1 MRTFPRIALAALAL
15 TAMPLVAAAQ
25 TPAQSPDRGGRPLLL
40 APLPRTQAP
49 APAATSAPTQTPA
62 EPLSSGGIQEQP
74 LQAIDADSVG
84 TLSAAEGGFG
94 EAMWRGT
101 PRALVE
107 RVLPHLPIAGD
118 SAAMQG
124 LARRL
129 LLSAAVPPPAEGGK
143 RGGLLATRAE
153 LLLRMGAFEA
163 VDALLAVTPN
173 RTEDPALARIEAN
186 ARFLANDNA
195 RACSLVATRVRDTD
209 TDYWQKALIFCQVLA
224 NQVAQA
230 NLGVSLL
237 REAKVDDP
245 PFYTVV
251 DALIDGA
258 GKDGRTGKT
267 AKALDKMPTPT
278 PLILA
283 MARAAGMQLPADVL
297 ALNQPGALRVVA
309 TSPNGPVELRLDA
322 AERAEA
328 AGALPVE
335 TLRQIY
341 MAVEFPDEALAN
353 PLSRAEAQSGPVSRA
368 LLFRAAQLQTVPIA
382 QAEAIGRAFQ
392 LARKGDRQP
401 SAARTFLP
409 ILKRIPPSA
418 ELLWFAPEA
427 VRAFLLGGDAEMAK
441 SWFGILRASALFNP
455 ESATAVTALRPILR
469 LAGSAEVADWKPE
482 DLSAWWANA
491 KKTETGRSQ
500 AGLLISLFD
509 AFGEAVPGDLS
520 AELVDQPGRLMAP
533 VPEPPLWFRLRDA
546 AAAGR
551 IGETVLLSLVTLGDE
566 GPTAVDPMA
575 LHDVLS
581 RLRAVQ
587 LESDARALAV
597 EAVLAAGL

>member
-1 MRTFPRIALAALAL
+1 MRALPRIVLAAFALAALSS
-15 TAMPLVAAAQ
+15 VVAAQ
-25 TPAQSPDRGGRPLLL
+25 TPIQTLDRGGRPLLL
-40 APLPRTQAP
+40 APLPRAEAP
-49 APAATSAPTQTPA
+49 TPVETPAAEP
-62 EPLSSGGIQEQP
+62 PLSSDVQVQS
-74 LQAIDADSVG
+74 LQAIDIDSVG

-101 PRALVE
+101 PRTLVE
-107 RVLPHLPIAGD
+107 RLLPHLPVAVD

-143 RGGLLATRAE
+143 KGGLLATRAD
-153 LLLRMGAFEA
+153 LLLSMGAFEA

-173 RTEDPALARIEAN
+173 RTDDPALARIEAN

-195 RACSLVATRVRDTD
+195 RACSLVATRISDNG
-209 TDYWQKALIFCQVLA
+209 TDYWQKALVFCQVLA
-224 NQVAQA
+224 NQIAQA
-230 NLGVSLL
+230 SLGVSLL
-237 REAKVDDP
+237 REAGVDDP
-245 PFYTVV
+245 PFFSVV
-251 DALIDGA
+251 DALIAGA
-258 GKDGRTGKT
+258 GKDGRTEKT
-267 AKALDKMPTPT
+267 AKILNKMPTPT

-297 ALNQPGALRVVA
+297 ALNQPGVLRVVA

-341 MAVEFPDEALAN
+341 MAVEFPEEALAN
-353 PLSRAEAQSGPVSRA
+353 PLSRAEAGSGPVSRA
-368 LLFRAAQLQTVPIA
+368 LLYRAAQLQTVPIA
-382 QAEAIGRAFQ
+382 QAEAVGKAFE
-392 LARKGDRQP
+392 LARRGDRLA
-401 SAARTFLP
+401 SAARTFKP
-409 ILKRIPPSA
+409 ILERIPPSV
-418 ELLWFAPEA
+418 ELIWFAPEA
-427 VRAFLLGGDAEMAK
+427 VRAFLLGGDVEMAK

-455 ESATAVTALRPILR
+455 ESAAAVTALRPILR
-469 LAGSAEVADWKPE
+469 LAGSAEVSDWKPE
-482 DLSAWWANA
+482 DLTAWWANA
-491 KKTETGRSQ
+491 KKTGAGPGQ
-500 AGLLISLFD
+500 AGLLLSLFD

-520 AELVDQPGRLMAP
+520 AALLEEPGRLMAA
-533 VPEPPLWFRLRDA
+533 VPEAALWFRLRDA

-551 IGETVLLSLVTLGDE
+551 IGETVLLSLVTLGED
-566 GPTAVDPMA
+566 GPAAIDPMA

-581 RLRAVQ
+581 RLRTVN
-587 LESDARALAV
+587 LEGAARALAV

>member
-1 MRTFPRIALAALAL
+1 MRTLPRIVLAAFALAAL
-15 TAMPLVAAAQ
+15 PSVVAAQ
-25 TPAQSPDRGGRPLLL
+25 TPIPTPDRGGRPLLL
-40 APLPRTQAP
+40 APLPRTEAP
-49 APAATSAPTQTPA
+49 APAETPA
-62 EPLSSGGIQEQP
+62 EEPPPSGGVQMQS
-74 LQAIDADSVG
+74 LQAIDIDSVG

-101 PRALVE
+101 PRTLVE
-107 RVLPHLPIAGD
+107 RLLPHLPVAVD

-143 RGGLLATRAE
+143 KGGLLATRAD

-173 RTEDPALARIEAN
+173 RTDDPALARIEAN

-195 RACSLVATRVRDTD
+195 RACSLVATRIRDND

-224 NQVAQA
+224 NQIAQA
-230 NLGVSLL
+230 SLGVSLL
-237 REAKVDDP
+237 REAGVDDP
-245 PFYTVV
+245 PFFSVV
-251 DALIDGA
+251 DALIAGA
-258 GKDGRTGKT
+258 GKDGRTEKT
-267 AKALDKMPTPT
+267 AKILGKMPTPT

-297 ALNQPGALRVVA
+297 ALNQPGVLRVVA

-328 AGALPVE
+328 TGALPVE

-341 MAVEFPDEALAN
+341 MAVEFPEEALAN
-353 PLSRAEAQSGPVSRA
+353 PLSRAEAGSGPVSRA
-368 LLFRAAQLQTVPIA
+368 LLYRAAQLQTVPIA
-382 QAEAIGRAFQ
+382 QVEAVGKAFE
-392 LARKGDRQP
+392 LARKGDRLA
-401 SAARTFLP
+401 SAARTFKP
-409 ILKRIPPSA
+409 ILERIPPSV
-418 ELLWFAPEA
+418 ELIWFAPEA
-427 VRAFLLGGDAEMAK
+427 VRAFLLGGDVEMAK

-455 ESATAVTALRPILR
+455 ESAAAVTALRPILR
-469 LAGSAEVADWKPE
+469 LAGSAEVSDWKPE
-482 DLSAWWANA
+482 DLTAWWANA
-491 KKTETGRSQ
+491 KKTGTGRGQ
-500 AGLLISLFD
+500 AGLLLSLFD
-509 AFGEAVPGDLS
+509 AFGEAVPSDLS
-520 AELVDQPGRLMAP
+520 AALLEEPGRLMAA
-533 VPEPPLWFRLRDA
+533 VPEAALWFRLRDA

-551 IGETVLLSLVTLGDE
+551 IGETVLLSLVTLGED
-566 GPTAVDPMA
+566 GPAAIDPMA

-581 RLRAVQ
+581 RLRTAN
-587 LESDARALAV
+587 LEGAARALAV

>member
-1 MRTFPRIALAALAL
+1 MRTLPRIVLAAFAL
-15 TAMPLVAAAQ
+15 TALPFVASAQ
-25 TPAQSPDRGGRPLLL
+25 TPAQSPDRGNRPLLL
-40 APLPRTQAP
+40 APLPRAQVPVP
-49 APAATSAPTQTPA
+49 APAATPAA
-62 EPLSSGGIQEQP
+62 EPSSSGGVQEQP
-74 LQAIDADSVG
+74 LQAIDVDSVG

-101 PRALVE
+101 PRALLE

-143 RGGLLATRAE
+143 RGRLLATRAD

-173 RTEDPALARIEAN
+173 RAEDPALARIEAN

-195 RACSLVATRVRDTD
+195 RACSLVATRVRDSD

-230 NLGVSLL
+230 TLGVSLL

-251 DALIDGA
+251 DALIAGA
-258 GKDGRTGKT
+258 GRNGRTEKT
-267 AKALDKMPTPT
+267 AKVVDKMPTPT

-297 ALNQPGALRVVA
+297 ALNQPGVLRVVA

-353 PLSRAEAQSGPVSRA
+353 PLSRAEAGSGPVSRA
-368 LLFRAAQLQTVPIA
+368 LLYRAAQLQTVPIA

-491 KKTETGRSQ
+491 KKTETGRSR

-509 AFGEAVPGDLS
+509 AFGEAVPDTLS
-520 AELVDQPGRLMAP
+520 AELLDEPGRLMAP

-551 IGETVLLSLVTLGDE
+551 IGETVLLSLVTLGDD

-581 RLRAVQ
+581 RLRTVQ
-587 LESDARALAV
+587 LEADARALAV